1 LRIRPLP
8 SRPPSRLPRLVE
20 SRWLLVC
27 GGCLLVA
34 LAGACAEPPTKE
46 RHQAD
51 GALAAARAA
60 DAATYAPVPLQAA
73 EEALKHYDEAVA
85 RGDYRLALNHAID
98 ARDRA
103 YEAAKQAS
111 NDKAAARSQ
120 AERLATEFEVLFK
133 RAEAKLAG
141 AAGPRP
147 MGASADRL
155 RSITRSG
162 PSLLQEARTH
172 LAKQDYRGT
181 IKLLTPPVEALRR
194 ELAAPPP
201 VPPRRGR

>member
-1 LRIRPLP
+1 M
-8 SRPPSRLPRLVE
+8 
-20 SRWLLVC
+20 
-27 GGCLLVA
+27 
-34 LAGACAEPPTKE
+34 LATLATACAEPPTKE

-60 DAATYAPVPLQAA
+60 DAATYAPAALQAA

-85 RGDYRLALNHAID
+85 AGDYRLALNHAID

-120 AERLATEFEVLFK
+120 AERLATEFEVLLK

-141 AAGPRP
+141 TAGPRP
-147 MGASADRL
+147 TGPSADRL

-162 PSLLQEARTH
+162 PSLLQEARTR
-172 LAKQDYRGT
+172 LSKQDYRGM
-181 IKLLTPPVEALRR
+181 IKLLTPPLDALRR
-194 ELAAPPP
+194 ELAAPPAT
-201 VPPRRGR
+201 PPRRGREGDPQFLQ